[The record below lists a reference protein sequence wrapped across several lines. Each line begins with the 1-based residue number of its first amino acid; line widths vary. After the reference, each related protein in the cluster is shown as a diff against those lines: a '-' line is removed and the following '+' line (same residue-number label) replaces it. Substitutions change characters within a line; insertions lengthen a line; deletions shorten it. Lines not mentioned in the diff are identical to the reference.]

1 LWQWVNIIISTNYF
15 RRGMMDVLTRAVKAA
30 RNVID
35 EPESFSK
42 GEEFQDFVRSQL
54 FTKDD
59 YDMLDRTPNYTK
71 NDYIESSKK
80 PDFKFRSRKTGKEFF
95 VEAKY
100 RSVLYKGAF
109 EFKPYQLRRY
119 RIINKEAPV
128 YIVIGVGKPDSPEQ
142 VFLIPVKNIRDV
154 SLVRSVLNE
163 YQIPLN
169 PVQRC
174 KKAIDAI
181 VESSS
186 N

>member
-1 LWQWVNIIISTNYF
+1 
-15 RRGMMDVLTRAVKAA
+15 MDVLTRAVKAA

-59 YDMLDRTPNYTK
+59 YDMLERTPNYTK
-71 NDYIESSKK
+71 NDYNESSKK
-80 PDFKFRSRKTGKEFF
+80 PDFKFRSHKTSKEFF

-100 RSVLYKGAF
+100 RSVLYKGSF
-109 EFKPYQLRRY
+109 EFKPYQLKRY
-119 RIINKEAPV
+119 RIINKETPV
-128 YIVIGVGKPDSPEQ
+128 YIVIGIGTQPESPEQ
-142 VFLIPVKNIRDV
+142 IFLIPVKNIRYDT
-154 SLVRSVLNE
+154 LFRSVLNK
-163 YQIPLN
+163 YQL
-169 PVQRC
+169 PVAPVYRC
-174 KKAIDAI
+174 KQTIDAI

>member
-1 LWQWVNIIISTNYF
+1 
-15 RRGMMDVLTRAVKAA
+15 MDVLARAVKAA

-35 EPESFSK
+35 EPESFLK

-59 YDMLDRTPNYTK
+59 YDMLERTPNYTK

-95 VEAKY
+95 VEAKH

-109 EFKPYQLRRY
+109 EFKPHQLRRY
-119 RIINKEAPV
+119 RIINEETPV
-128 YIVIGVGKPDSPEQ
+128 YIVIGVGRPESPGQ
-142 VFLIPVKNIRDV
+142 VFLVPLGNIGYRYTKLYCSFLDKC
-154 SLVRSVLNE
+154 
-163 YQIPLN
+163 QIPLE
-169 PVQRC
+169 PVYKCR
-174 KKAIDAI
+174 KVIDDI
-181 VESSS
+181 VESPS